1 MESAVLREL
10 GMRHLLVATAMVV
23 AGLVITFG
31 TASVLQNVAAAK
43 RDTVY
48 IPDPVVAEQNK
59 SPAVVKQRN
68 GEQARQVILASRRAS

>member
-1 MESAVLREL
+1 
-10 GMRHLLVATAMVV
+10 MRHLLVATGLVI

-48 IPDPVVAEQNK
+48 IPEPVVAEQNK
-59 SPAVVKQRN
+59 APAVTKQRN